1 MFDERLE
8 FELRASEFEVG
19 REKLLVEDFRRQ
31 VDNLSI
37 KSPVNGIVGDLLVD
51 QKSAVSRDTP
61 VLAVVDLSRFE
72 IDAQIPESYAD
83 DLAIGMQA
91 EILVGG
97 DRYKGQLIAVSPE
110 IIGNQVASRIRF
122 DGDGPTNLRQ
132 NQRLT
137 TRILLAEYPDILTVQ
152 RGQFLDS
159 GAGRIA
165 YVIDDDIATRR
176 QIQTGA
182 RSLGAV
188 EIVSGLEPGDTIVIS
203 SLDPFRGADTVLLTD

>member
-1 MFDERLE
+1 MDIF
-8 FELRASEFEVG
+8 
-19 REKLLVEDFRRQ
+19 
-31 VDNLSI
+31 
-37 KSPVNGIVGDLLVD
+37 
-51 QKSAVSRDTP
+51 
-61 VLAVVDLSRFE
+61 
-72 IDAQIPESYAD
+72 YAD

-97 DRYKGQLIAVSPE
+97 DRFKGRLIAVSPE

-203 SLDPFRGADTVLLTD
+203 SLDLFRGADTVLLTD

>member
-1 MFDERLE
+1 
-8 FELRASEFEVG
+8 
-19 REKLLVEDFRRQ
+19 
-31 VDNLSI
+31 
-37 KSPVNGIVGDLLVD
+37 
-51 QKSAVSRDTP
+51 
-61 VLAVVDLSRFE
+61 
-72 IDAQIPESYAD
+72 
-83 DLAIGMQA
+83 MQA